1 MRTTHTDPTPE
12 TELVN
17 RLKTGDVDA
26 FDELYRRYA
35 GRLFSFGLRYLKSRE
50 DTEELVQSVFLKLW
64 ESRESLIAGSPIKSF
79 LFTIAYNKI
88 CNIFRKKRYHRE
100 FLAEVVKSESG
111 ASADLQTSIEIRFF
125 LDRVY
130 ELVDQLPEKQ
140 REAFLKSRK
149 EGKSSKEIAEELG
162 LSSGSV
168 DNYNADTLRLI
179 RTYLKR
185 DGLAV
190 ILCMTLFSDF

>member
-1 MRTTHTDPTPE
+1 VRTDYAEPSPE

-26 FDELYRRYA
+26 FDEIYRIYA
-35 GRLFSFGLRYLKSRE
+35 ARLFSFGLRYLKSRE

-64 ESRESLIAGSPIKSF
+64 ESRESLIAESPVKSF

-100 FLAEVVKSESG
+100 FLAEVLRSESQ

-179 RTYLKR
+179 RTYLKHE
-185 DGLAV
+185 GLAV
-190 ILCMTLFSDF
+190 ILCMSFFSDF